1 MIYGYI
7 NHNKKYY
14 VSFDIDKEDIGGV
27 EKIRVDSSDHS
38 LKMED
43 MLEGDSDDQ

>member
-14 VSFDIDKEDIGGV
+14 VSLDIDKEDIGGV